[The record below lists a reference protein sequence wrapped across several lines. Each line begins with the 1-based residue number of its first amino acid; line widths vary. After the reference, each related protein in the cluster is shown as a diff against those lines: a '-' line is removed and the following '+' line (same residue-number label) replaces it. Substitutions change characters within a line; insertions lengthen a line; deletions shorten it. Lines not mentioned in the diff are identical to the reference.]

1 MTVIIHLREQT
12 KDCEQVISTEQI
24 SSAEFVCLANRFFF
38 FSTIQRFPLLID
50 QTGHFEFLHS
60 ALVFRSIVASLL
72 EPKLNFKM
80 IELRSM
86 IAFTTEPKLKHA
98 ILPKIV

>member
-1 MTVIIHLREQT
+1 MNKQLARN
-12 KDCEQVISTEQI
+12 
-24 SSAEFVCLANRFFF
+24 EFLVLNLFVWRTDF

-50 QTGHFEFLHS
+50 QTGHFEVLHS